1 MIPFYH
7 LSDKKSIDFAIFY
20 QNLFVIL
27 NELHDTIITESGSK
41 TPRGKK
47 LSRLDN
53 IDLKRI
59 QEI

>member
-7 LSDKKSIDFAIFY
+7 LSDKKSIDFAFFY

-27 NELHDTIITESGSK
+27 NELHDTIITESGSE